1 MLLSG
6 SNAEIRVKINIF
18 LSNCNKNILTYW
30 ENGDIMLSIEYKI
43 GGKNMQEESN
53 KVPNNKKHSI
63 ALIVLNLLLF
73 SLIVM
78 VIVAAFSDRVLFPIL
93 ILFLGI
99 FVIFPFV
106 LTAIQLFLLFYKKAD
121 KRLRCK
127 GHICDIITIV
137 LGVLYSYLYLTLIH
151 VDFKSNWEVVLANKA
166 QHTPI
171 YTEASLTVIVI
182 ALVGVIGYLCLH
194 LIHLKDMSPLFIV
207 STIAMMYLGTLESII
222 WAVQTIKDLIGY
234 GLLLLLPLNCVLI
247 TARTI
252 RDKILEWE
260 TIPHETEKQK
270 HIPLLRACNHFLEES
285 KHWPIAAFF
294 VMWPLLGILIVLLVL
309 LGQEPNAAIKAWTE
323 TGGWNLSQ
331 KVSPQ
336 NIYYDEH
343 YLCTVAAGGHKKVVK
358 PLRLGIRHGHQVIVN
373 RQLCIANAFEQI
385 LEERTPKF
393 HKIIRNFYD
402 RYGFPIAKHIH
413 SQYTADGIYILMKPL
428 EWLFLLVLY
437 FVDVNPENRIAVQYT
452 GKHYKEFI

>member
-1 MLLSG
+1 
-6 SNAEIRVKINIF
+6 
-18 LSNCNKNILTYW
+18 
-30 ENGDIMLSIEYKI
+30 
-43 GGKNMQEESN
+43 MQEESN
-53 KVPNNKKHSI
+53 SSPNNRKHHIGLS
-63 ALIVLNLLLF
+63 ALVTLLL
-73 SLIVM
+73 SLIAILM
-78 VIVAAFSDRVLFPIL
+78 PVIVIFSASGNDDLRRIAVLLIL

-106 LTAIQLFLLFYKKAD
+106 LTAIQLFLLFHKKAGKTLGY
-121 KRLRCK
+121 KR
-127 GHICDIITIV
+127 HIFDIITIV
-137 LGVLYSYLYLTLIH
+137 LGVLYSYLYLILIQS
-151 VDFKSNWEVVLANKA
+151 VDFESNWETVLANKA
-166 QHTPI
+166 QYTPI
-171 YTEASLTVIVI
+171 YTDASLTVIVI
-182 ALVGVIGYLCLH
+182 ALVGVIGYLCLN
-194 LIHLKDMSPLFIV
+194 LIRLKYMSPLFIV
-207 STIAMMYLGTLESII
+207 TTIAMMYLGTLESII
-222 WAVQTIKDLIGY
+222 WAVQTIKDLICY
-234 GLLLLLPLNCVLI
+234 GLLLLLPINCVLI

-260 TIPHETEKQK
+260 SIPHDTEKQER
-270 HIPLLRACNHFLEES
+270 ILLLRSCNHFLEES
-285 KHWPIAAFF
+285 KRWSIAAFF

-358 PLRLGIRHGHQVIVN
+358 PLRMGIRHGHQVIVN

-393 HKIIRNFYD
+393 HKILRNFYD
-402 RYGFPIAKHIH
+402 TYGFPIAKHIH
-413 SQYTADGIYILMKPL
+413 SQYTADVIYILMKPL

-452 GKHYKEFI
+452 GKHYKEFV